1 MIKLKCMTLQEF
13 NEYMR
18 TSVPTF
24 AKELEKTGE
33 FTKEQ
38 AEESAQRQFDELLP
52 DGISSEG
59 HHFFN
64 IVDEEKMRTVGIL
77 WVAMKSENGK
87 ISAFIYDLE
96 VYESERGKGVAT
108 QAMRQADVFS
118 REKGAVEIWLHVF
131 ANNTIAF
138 HLYENL
144 GYRIRKT
151 FYSKDGKDII
161 SFRMAKS
168 LIE

>member
-1 MIKLKCMTLQEF
+1 MTPQEYNDFIK
-13 NEYMR
+13 
-18 TSVPTF
+18 TSVPSF
-24 AKELEKTGE
+24 ARELEKTGE

-38 AEESAQRQFDELLP
+38 ADESAQRQYSELLP
-52 DGISSEG
+52 NGIASEG
-59 HHFFN
+59 HYFFN
-64 IVDEEKMRTVGIL
+64 IVDEEKARPVGIL

-87 ISAFIYDLE
+87 TSAFIYDLE
-96 VYESERGKGVAT
+96 VYESARGKGVAT
-108 QAMRQADVFS
+108 QAMQQVDTFS
-118 REKGAVEIWLHVF
+118 KEKGAVEIGLHVF

-151 FYSKDGKDII
+151 FYSKDEKEII

-168 LIE
+168 LAE